1 MKCPICSAKIS
12 EIDAFCPNCG
22 SAVKSETSGYMDS
35 IDTSNLGE
43 NVGFGKRN
51 TTGAQPVNAV
61 PQQNY
66 AQGQQSYG
74 QPQNGYAQQSYPP
87 PQNGNA
93 QTPYGSAY
101 EPYKIAPVT
110 SAKKGIPKPLMTVLV
125 FILAFLVAFGVRYF
139 YKNTA
144 TKTLHV
150 TKESINAA
158 MKAATSESFGYNE
171 DQIVSSD
178 VIGMRYGSLFDATQT
193 MVAKIDDDTYQV
205 QVVSWYDNENSY
217 TSQMV
222 RTIKYFAEN
231 C

>member
-12 EIDAFCPNCG
+12 DTDAFCPNCG

-74 QPQNGYAQQSYPP
+74 QQQNGYAQQSYPP

-93 QTPYGSAY
+93 QTPYGSAALWQC
-101 EPYKIAPVT
+101 I
-110 SAKKGIPKPLMTVLV
+110 
-125 FILAFLVAFGVRYF
+125 
-139 YKNTA
+139 
-144 TKTLHV
+144 
-150 TKESINAA
+150 
-158 MKAATSESFGYNE
+158 
-171 DQIVSSD
+171 
-178 VIGMRYGSLFDATQT
+178 
-193 MVAKIDDDTYQV
+193 
-205 QVVSWYDNENSY
+205 
-217 TSQMV
+217 
-222 RTIKYFAEN
+222 
-231 C
+231 

>member
-12 EIDAFCPNCG
+12 DTDAFCPNCG

-101 EPYKIAPVT
+101 EPYKIC
-110 SAKKGIPKPLMTVLV
+110 LL
-125 FILAFLVAFGVRYF
+125 
-139 YKNTA
+139 
-144 TKTLHV
+144 
-150 TKESINAA
+150 
-158 MKAATSESFGYNE
+158 
-171 DQIVSSD
+171 
-178 VIGMRYGSLFDATQT
+178 
-193 MVAKIDDDTYQV
+193 
-205 QVVSWYDNENSY
+205 Y
-217 TSQMV
+217 TSD
-222 RTIKYFAEN
+222 AADE
-231 C
+231 

>member
-12 EIDAFCPNCG
+12 DTDAFCPNCG

-144 TKTLHV
+144 TKTLQGTGYTMTAPADIEKSSSKNLYALDNFSNNEV
-150 TKESINAA
+150 GINAVKLSYSDIA
-158 MKAATSESFGYNE
+158 LYGYGKGESA
-171 DQIVSSD
+171 SD
-178 VIGMRYGSLFDATQT
+178 IFDLSLKTAQ
-193 MVAKIDDDTYQV
+193 QP
-205 QVVSWYDNENSY
+205 
-217 TSQMV
+217 
-222 RTIKYFAEN
+222 
-231 C
+231 

>member
-74 QPQNGYAQQSYPP
+74 QPQNGYAILLRRM
-87 PQNGNA
+87 A
-93 QTPYGSAY
+93 MLRR
-101 EPYKIAPVT
+101 
-110 SAKKGIPKPLMTVLV
+110 LMAV
-125 FILAFLVAFGVRYF
+125 
-139 YKNTA
+139 
-144 TKTLHV
+144 H
-150 TKESINAA
+150 
-158 MKAATSESFGYNE
+158 M
-171 DQIVSSD
+171 
-178 VIGMRYGSLFDATQT
+178 SL
-193 MVAKIDDDTYQV
+193 I
-205 QVVSWYDNENSY
+205 
-217 TSQMV
+217 
-222 RTIKYFAEN
+222 R
-231 C
+231 

>member
-12 EIDAFCPNCG
+12 DTDAFCPNCG

-61 PQQNY
+61 PQQSY

-110 SAKKGIPKPLMTVLV
+110 SAKKGIPKAL
-125 FILAFLVAFGVRYF
+125 
-139 YKNTA
+139 
-144 TKTLHV
+144 
-150 TKESINAA
+150 
-158 MKAATSESFGYNE
+158 
-171 DQIVSSD
+171 DVSSC
-178 VIGMRYGSLFDATQT
+178 VYPCVLGCFWCEIFLQKHSY
-193 MVAKIDDDTYQV
+193 
-205 QVVSWYDNENSY
+205 ENIAGYRIYNDSTCGY
-217 TSQMV
+217 
-222 RTIKYFAEN
+222 
-231 C
+231 

>member
-51 TTGAQPVNAV
+51 TTGTQPVNAV

-110 SAKKGIPKPLMTVLV
+110 SAKR
-125 FILAFLVAFGVRYF
+125 A
-139 YKNTA
+139 
-144 TKTLHV
+144 
-150 TKESINAA
+150 
-158 MKAATSESFGYNE
+158 
-171 DQIVSSD
+171 
-178 VIGMRYGSLFDATQT
+178 
-193 MVAKIDDDTYQV
+193 YQ
-205 QVVSWYDNENSY
+205 SP
-217 TSQMV
+217 
-222 RTIKYFAEN
+222 
-231 C
+231 

>member
-12 EIDAFCPNCG
+12 DTDAFCPNCG

-87 PQNGNA
+87 PLSRVIRLRRMA
-93 QTPYGSAY
+93 ML
-101 EPYKIAPVT
+101 K
-110 SAKKGIPKPLMTVLV
+110 LH
-125 FILAFLVAFGVRYF
+125 
-139 YKNTA
+139 TA
-144 TKTLHV
+144 VH
-150 TKESINAA
+150 
-158 MKAATSESFGYNE
+158 M
-171 DQIVSSD
+171 
-178 VIGMRYGSLFDATQT
+178 SL
-193 MVAKIDDDTYQV
+193 
-205 QVVSWYDNENSY
+205 
-217 TSQMV
+217 
-222 RTIKYFAEN
+222 IK
-231 C
+231 

>member
-12 EIDAFCPNCG
+12 DTDAFCPNCG

-110 SAKKGIPKPLMTVLV
+110 SAKKGIPKPLMSVLV

-144 TKTLHV
+144 TKTLQG
-150 TKESINAA
+150 T
-158 MKAATSESFGYNE
+158 GYTMTAPADIE
-171 DQIVSSD
+171 KSS
-178 VIGMRYGSLFDATQT
+178 STNL
-193 MVAKIDDDTYQV
+193 
-205 QVVSWYDNENSY
+205 
-217 TSQMV
+217 
-222 RTIKYFAEN
+222 
-231 C
+231 

>member
-12 EIDAFCPNCG
+12 DTDAFCHNCG

-110 SAKKGIPKPLMTVLV
+110 SAKKGIPKPLMSVLV

-144 TKTLHV
+144 TKH
-150 TKESINAA
+150 
-158 MKAATSESFGYNE
+158 Y
-171 DQIVSSD
+171 
-178 VIGMRYGSLFDATQT
+178 R
-193 MVAKIDDDTYQV
+193 V
-205 QVVSWYDNENSY
+205 QAI
-217 TSQMV
+217 Q
-222 RTIKYFAEN
+222 
-231 C
+231 